1 MNPTGEAQYLFD
13 TAAGLE
19 RAQRWEE
26 AAETYRRLIA
36 LLPQA
41 IPPRV
46 RLAAVLQH
54 IGRRNEA
61 TAVLDEVISLDP
73 YLRTVCRD
81 PDAEMADSARAETVL
96 ANCRHILSR
105 YPTYAPAHY
114 GMACEL
120 VTLGKFEDACRA
132 AERAITLNPTL
143 PAYYHVLIYSGNE
156 KQKAAALDAL
166 RQLHAQEEKLP
177 QDGRAMLHFLLSK
190 TYADAKRY
198 DDAFA
203 HLAKANSLK
212 RALIAYDEAQS
223 LREMRDLA
231 AAFTAE
237 RITALQGRGH
247 HDPRPVFVIGMLRS
261 GTSLVEQIIAAHP
274 KAHGAGEIPLLP
286 DLVREK
292 MPGVPAETGS
302 LSPDGL
308 CRLGQ
313 AYAERLGQIAPA
325 AARIVDKLPLNFLYA
340 GLIHLA
346 LPQAKIVH
354 VMRDPLDTCFSCYQH
369 TFAGNVGFAYDIG
382 EMGRYYK
389 AYQQLMAH
397 WQKVLPSNVILNIQ
411 YEALVEDFEPQARRL
426 VEFCGLD
433 WDPRCLNFHESTRAV
448 ATASAVQVRRP
459 LFKSSIGR
467 AELFGDH
474 LAPLREA
481 LA

>member
-1 MNPTGEAQYLFD
+1 MNRTGEAQHLFE
-13 TAAGLE
+13 TAMQLE
-19 RAQRWEE
+19 QAQRWPE
-26 AAETYRRLIA
+26 AVEIYRRITA

-41 IPPRV
+41 LPPRA
-46 RLAAVLQH
+46 RLAAVLQRL
-54 IGRRNEA
+54 GRRNEA
-61 TAVLDEVISLDP
+61 MTVLDEAVSLDP
-73 YLRTVCRD
+73 HLQAVCRD
-81 PDAEMADSARAETVL
+81 PDEEVSGAARAETVL

-105 YPTYAPAHY
+105 YPAYAPAHY

-120 VTLGKFEDACRA
+120 VTLGKFADACRA

-166 RQLHAQEEKLP
+166 QQLHAQEEKLP

-190 TYADAKRY
+190 AYADAKRY

-212 RALIAYDEAQS
+212 RALIAYDEARS
-223 LREMRDLA
+223 LREMQDIA
-231 AAFTAE
+231 AAFSPE
-237 RITALQGRGH
+237 RMTALQGRGH
-247 HDPRPVFVIGMLRS
+247 NDPRPVFVIGMLRS

-286 DLVREK
+286 DLVREI
-292 MPGVPAETGS
+292 MPGFPAETGR
-302 LSPDGL
+302 LVPDDL
-308 CRLGQ
+308 HRLGQ

-369 TFAGNVGFAYDIG
+369 TFAGDVGFAYDLG

-397 WQKVLPSNVILNIQ
+397 WQNVLPSNVILNIQ
-411 YEALVEDFEPQARRL
+411 YETLVEDFEPQARQI
-426 VEFCGLD
+426 VAFCGLD
-433 WDPRCLNFHESTRAV
+433 WDTRCLNFHESARAV

-467 AELFGDH
+467 AALFGDH